1 MLRFSLTS
9 TTFPLNTACDR
20 SNSSSTLG
28 NSAHEQALVIEGK
41 EPNKINTNENNCE
54 NWHYL
59 PHVITSFPSIIVCI
73 IRNIKFNIIN
83 DDRIII

>member
-41 EPNKINTNENNCE
+41 DPNKIK
-54 NWHYL
+54 Y
-59 PHVITSFPSIIVCI
+59 
-73 IRNIKFNIIN
+73 
-83 DDRIII
+83 

>member
-41 EPNKINTNENNCE
+41 ELINKILMKIMRELA
-54 NWHYL
+54 L
-59 PHVITSFPSIIVCI
+59 PSSFKSPQSL
-73 IRNIKFNIIN
+73 R
-83 DDRIII
+83 

>member
-9 TTFPLNTACDR
+9 TTFPLNTACER

-41 EPNKINTNENNCE
+41 ELINKIIIKVNTK
-54 NWHYL
+54 NWHYI
-59 PHVITSFPSIIVCI
+59 PHIITSFPSIIIRI

-83 DDRIII
+83 DDCIII